1 MSLNL
6 ANSQISEIINSIVP
20 GAKFHWAGNNLI
32 WEDTDKVQ
40 PTLAEI
46 EAKYL
51 ELESLKPVLAF
62 KGLIKR
68 LLADSDYLVLPD
80 RAKNPGA
87 IEYRAILRGL
97 LDETDITGVQVPP
110 EPPKLKDIPEDCIA
124 EYEASTNSWKILND
138 FATAE
143 DFFIYT
149 KKQIALNNASKSLT
163 ERARYSNRIM
173 QSLTNWSLDADK
185 TEHADWVTILSNKED
200 LTQADWNDFKTT
212 IQNTKGFNGNDNE
225 RIATDLVGIINSYE
239 TKRRFK

>member
-1 MSLNL
+1 MSQNL
-6 ANSQISEIINSIVP
+6 SKEQQDKIISILRP
-20 GAKFHWAGNNLI
+20 GAKFHWAGDNLI
-32 WEDTDKVQ
+32 WGDTTKVK

-51 ELESLKPVLAF
+51 ELEDLKPVLAF
-62 KGLIKR
+62 KGLVKR

-87 IEYRAILRGL
+87 IQYRALLRGL
-97 LDETDITGVQVPP
+97 LDETDIAGLQVPP
-110 EPPKLKDIPEDCIA
+110 PPPKLKDIPEDCIA
-124 EYEASTNSWKILND
+124 EYEASTNSWSILNY

-143 DFFIYT
+143 DFFIYA
-149 KKQIALNNASKSLT
+149 KKQIARNNASKTIT
-163 ERARYSNRIM
+163 ERAKYSNQIM
-173 QSLTNWSLDADK
+173 QSLTNWSLDAAK

-212 IQNTKGFNGNDNE
+212 IQNTKQFNGNDNE
-225 RIATDLVGIINSYE
+225 GIATALVGIISSYE